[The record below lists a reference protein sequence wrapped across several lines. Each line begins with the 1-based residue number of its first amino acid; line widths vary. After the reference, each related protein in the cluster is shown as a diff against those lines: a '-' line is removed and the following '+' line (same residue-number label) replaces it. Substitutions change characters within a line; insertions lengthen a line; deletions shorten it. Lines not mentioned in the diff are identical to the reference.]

1 MRVSGISRVLRGLI
15 PQSILRRKY
24 SSGEPA
30 LYLTFDDGPH
40 PDVTPRLLDLLDKYN
55 AKASFFLIGVNAKQ
69 YPELVTEIAKR
80 GHTVANHSYQ
90 HLALPKLSYEAQL
103 AEINQSGQV
112 IESILRKR
120 CVHFRAPRGQW
131 SFRVLLSL
139 RNMRVKAVHWSR
151 DSMDYQKVEP
161 AIIVKNLLD
170 NPLTAGDIVLF
181 HDDNDCCIAALDELL
196 PVWQQ
201 QGFQLKSLES

>member
-80 GHTVANHSYQ
+80 GHTVANHSIHSLIQ
-90 HLALPKLSYEAQL
+90 GPFLMD
-103 AEINQSGQV
+103 QV
-112 IESILRKR
+112 FDD
-120 CVHFRAPRGQW
+120 V
-131 SFRVLLSL
+131 
-139 RNMRVKAVHWSR
+139 
-151 DSMDYQKVEP
+151 
-161 AIIVKNLLD
+161 IVVYN
-170 NPLTAGDIVLF
+170 
-181 HDDNDCCIAALDELL
+181 
-196 PVWQQ
+196 
-201 QGFQLKSLES
+201 FQVCAS